1 MAQDVNIVGDNS
13 GILEELSKIA
23 AATTETKD
31 SIGSIPPALDQMISI
46 QAGFTTA
53 LTTGFAGLGTNLDA
67 ILTELTRIAA
77 NLQNIAAG
85 GAGVTPQALGNPT
98 DVGKR
103 PDLVPVPTGETP
115 GNTPP
120 PPPSESLSSRMGDF
134 FGGVPNNLGKVAG
147 IAAGGVAFG
156 VGALNRGMAASQ
168 ASLPIRSLGYTAGG
182 APTAQ
187 MSFGQQ
193 MAANIFANP
202 VASALGLTSLYS
214 GFNDQMQSLLGF
226 SFPSITAAQQLG
238 VGPYA
243 QALTQ
248 SFMSGNNLPYEA
260 AVSNIQAAQQAG
272 YSYTG
277 AVDPITGQVT
287 TTKDAYNKSL
297 MGQFV
302 SSENKIFQTTGGALN
317 ATNVTQM
324 LDEMFRNFGQTFDK
338 TTTSILGFNTAAN
351 ASQKSLQDYTQEVTQ
366 AVTNLQQQGIT
377 GAGRATE
384 ATTAAQTY
392 SSIPQ
397 LQSSDLQKIVSA
409 SGAFMLATQPGK
421 YNQLDFIGMMTGNT
435 AAMAGQDANQAPVEA
450 AKAANSMVNTLMK
463 GITQGTT
470 AQRRQAAI
478 QEYAMMTGT
487 SAGDITNLINPNN
500 MKTLQQQATLGTLE
514 DQLSSRSGEK
524 GTRGA
529 KDFGQYMKDFNA
541 AYGISSPAERKKE
554 SAILSKVQ
562 QGKETL
568 GAGIAELKKL
578 NLSGD
583 KANTN
588 PVLGTIIVEAAPG
601 TKATVKKAG
610 SSSGGSSA
618 SRKPHGSTTSSI
630 PVTGPV
636 PSGAIPANSSVNTF

>member
-1 MAQDVNIVGDNS
+1 MAQDVNIVADNS

-23 AATTETKD
+23 AATIETKD
-31 SIGSIPPALDQMISI
+31 SIGSIPPALDQMRSV
-46 QAGFTTA
+46 QAGFTSA
-53 LTTGFAGLGTNLDA
+53 LTTGFAGLGTSLDA
-67 ILTELTRIAA
+67 ILAELTRITA
-77 NLQNIAAG
+77 NLQNIANG
-85 GAGVTPQALGNPT
+85 NAGVAPQALGNPT
-98 DVGKR
+98 NIGKR

-115 GNTPP
+115 GNTSP
-120 PPPSESLSSRMGDF
+120 PPPSQSLSSRMGNF
-134 FGGVPNNLGKVAG
+134 FGGVPNNLGKAAGIVAG
-147 IAAGGVAFG
+147 VGAFG
-156 VGALNRGMAASQ
+156 VGALNKGMAASQ

-193 MAANIFANP
+193 MAANIFGNP
-202 VASALGLTSLYS
+202 VASALGLTSLYN
-214 GFNDQMQSLLGF
+214 GFNAQMESLLGI
-226 SFPSITAAQQLG
+226 SLPSVTSAQALG

-243 QALTQ
+243 QALTK

-277 AVDPITGQVT
+277 TFVTDQNGFGSVT
-287 TTKDAYNKSL
+287 TSPDAYNKSL

-317 ATNVTQM
+317 AANITEM

-338 TTTSILGFNTAAN
+338 TTASILGFNTAAN

-366 AVTNLQQQGIT
+366 AVVNLQQQGIT

-450 AKAANSMVNTLMK
+450 AEAANSMVNTLMK

-500 MKTLQQQATLGTLE
+500 MKTLQKQATLGTLE

-568 GAGIAELKKL
+568 GAGIAELKNL
-578 NLSGD
+578 NLSGN

-601 TKATVKKAG
+601 TKATVKAG
-610 SSSGGSSA
+610 SSTGGSI
-618 SRKPHGSTTSSI
+618 KPRQ
-630 PVTGPV
+630 
-636 PSGAIPANSSVNTF
+636 PSGSKTSNISVPKPKPRIF

>member
-1 MAQDVNIVGDNS
+1 MAQDVNIVADNS

-23 AATTETKD
+23 AATIETKD
-31 SIGSIPPALDQMISI
+31 SIGSIPPALDQMRSV
-46 QAGFTTA
+46 QAGFTSA
-53 LTTGFAGLGTNLDA
+53 LTTGFAGLGTSLDA
-67 ILTELTRIAA
+67 ILAELTRITA
-77 NLQNIAAG
+77 NLQNIANG
-85 GAGVTPQALGNPT
+85 NAGVAPQALGNPT
-98 DVGKR
+98 NIGKR

-115 GNTPP
+115 GNTSP
-120 PPPSESLSSRMGDF
+120 PPPSQSLSSRMGNF
-134 FGGVPNNLGKVAG
+134 FGGVPNNLGKAAGIVAG
-147 IAAGGVAFG
+147 VGAFG
-156 VGALNRGMAASQ
+156 VGALNKGMAASQ

-193 MAANIFANP
+193 MAANIFGNP
-202 VASALGLTSLYS
+202 VASALGLTSLYN
-214 GFNDQMQSLLGF
+214 GFNAQMESLLGI
-226 SFPSITAAQQLG
+226 SLPSVTSAQALG

-243 QALTQ
+243 QALTK

-277 AVDPITGQVT
+277 TFVTDQNGFGSVT
-287 TTKDAYNKSL
+287 TSPDAYNKSL

-317 ATNVTQM
+317 AANITEM

-338 TTTSILGFNTAAN
+338 TTASILGFNTAAN

-366 AVTNLQQQGIT
+366 AVVNLQQQGIT

-450 AKAANSMVNTLMK
+450 AQAANSMVNTLMK

-500 MKTLQQQATLGTLE
+500 MKTLQKQATLGTLE

-562 QGKETL
+562 QGKET
-568 GAGIAELKKL
+568 
-578 NLSGD
+578 
-583 KANTN
+583 
-588 PVLGTIIVEAAPG
+588 
-601 TKATVKKAG
+601 
-610 SSSGGSSA
+610 
-618 SRKPHGSTTSSI
+618 
-630 PVTGPV
+630 
-636 PSGAIPANSSVNTF
+636 

>member
-1 MAQDVNIVGDNS
+1 MAQDVNIVADNS

-23 AATTETKD
+23 AATIGTKD
-31 SIGSIPPALDQMISI
+31 SIGSIPPALDQMRSV
-46 QAGFTTA
+46 QAGFTSA
-53 LTTGFAGLGTNLDA
+53 LTTGFAGLGTSLDA
-67 ILTELTRIAA
+67 ILAELTRITA
-77 NLQNIAAG
+77 NLQNIANG
-85 GAGVTPQALGNPT
+85 NDGVAPQALGNPT
-98 DVGKR
+98 NVGKR
-103 PDLVPVPTGETP
+103 PDLVPVLTGETP

-120 PPPSESLSSRMGDF
+120 PPPPSQSLSSRMGNF
-134 FGGVPNNLGKVAG
+134 FGGVPNNLGKAAG

-156 VGALNRGMAASQ
+156 VGALNKGMAASQ
-168 ASLPIRSLGYTAGG
+168 ASLPVRSLGYTAGG

-193 MAANIFANP
+193 MAANIFGSPIAN
-202 VASALGLTSLYS
+202 ALGLTSLYN
-214 GFNDQMQSLLGF
+214 GFNTQMQNLLGF
-226 SFPSITAAQQLG
+226 SLPSVTQAQLLG

-243 QALTQ
+243 QALTE
-248 SFMSGNNLPYEA
+248 SFKSGNNLPYEVA
-260 AVSNIQAAQQAG
+260 ASNVQAAQQAG

-277 AVDPITGQVT
+277 TFVTDPKGFGSVT
-287 TTKDAYNKSL
+287 TSSDAYNKSL

-317 ATNVTQM
+317 AANVTEM

-338 TTTSILGFNTAAN
+338 TTASILGFNTAAN

-366 AVTNLQQQGIT
+366 AVVNLQQQGIT

-524 GTRGA
+524 GTMGA

-601 TKATVKKAG
+601 TKATVRAG
-610 SSSGGSSA
+610 SSTGGGSG
-618 SRKPHGSTTSSI
+618 SRKPSGSTTSKLS
-630 PVTGPV
+630 VHALV
-636 PSGAIPANSSVNTF
+636 PPKGSMP